1 VNQLRC
7 AIYSRYSTDKQS
19 PLSIDDQI
27 RKCRQFAECK
37 GWEVLESHVYSD
49 EAISGATDDRSG
61 LQGLLE
67 AATAANRPIDVILVD
82 DTSRLSR
89 KLADSLRIFDQLRF
103 SGVRLIFVSQGI
115 DTDSEQAEVL
125 LATHGIVDSLYI
137 RELAKKTHRGVEGR
151 ALQGLHTGG
160 RCFGYRSAPI
170 EDPTRT
176 DSYGRPLILG
186 VKLDIHPEQ
195 AAVVG
200 RIFADYAAGDSI
212 TTIAKR
218 LNAEGVASPA
228 PYRGQR
234 HPSWAPSAIS
244 VMLHN
249 ERYRGVAIWNRT
261 RKVRDPRTGRRV
273 QRLRPRSEWTVVE
286 SPQLRVISDSIWER
300 VQARLAAI
308 NAVFS
313 SGRAV
318 GLYSRSYTAKYL
330 FSGFLKCG
338 LCGSNIVLISGR
350 GGAGWAKYGCPL
362 HQNRGICTNGLVVR
376 RDRLERELIA
386 GLHREVLQ
394 EDVAAYA
401 VEEFKRQ
408 LQARLQ
414 GARSHL
420 SVMRTRREK
429 LKAEIAN
436 LAHAIAEGHSS
447 AALLGELGKRE
458 RELDGIS
465 EELLAADGRG
475 FDARLQEIEVFVQK
489 RLQDVRGLLFA
500 DVARAKAEL
509 SKHCTAITLTPEG
522 SSFRISGDWNLLGGR
537 SDGAGGQNRT
547 GYARLF
553 RAALYQ

>member
-1 VNQLRC
+1 MSQLRC
-7 AIYSRYSTDKQS
+7 AIYARYSTDKQN

-27 RKCRQFAECK
+27 RKCREFAARN
-37 GWEVLESHVYSD
+37 GWEVLDAHIYGD
-49 EAISGATDDRSG
+49 EAICGATDDRSG
-61 LQGLLE
+61 LKNLLG
-67 AATAANRPIDVILVD
+67 AATAAAHPIDVILVD

-137 RELAKKTHRGVEGR
+137 QELAKKTHRGVEGR
-151 ALQGLHTGG
+151 ALQGFHTGG
-160 RCFGYRSAPI
+160 RCFGYRSVPI

-176 DSYGRPLILG
+176 DSYGRPQIVG
-186 VKLDIHPEQ
+186 VKLEVHPEQ
-195 AAVVG
+195 AAIVR
-200 RIFADYAAGDSI
+200 RIFADYAAGDSVK
-212 TTIAKR
+212 TIAKK
-218 LNAEGVASPA
+218 LNAEGVTSPA
-228 PYRGQR
+228 PHRGQR

-249 ERYRGVAIWNRT
+249 ERYRRTAVWNRT

-273 QRLRPRSEWTVVE
+273 QRLRQRTEWTVMDA
-286 SPQLRVISDSIWER
+286 PHLRIVSDEIW
-300 VQARLAAI
+300 QAVTNRLASV
-308 NAVFS
+308 NAAFS
-313 SGRAV
+313 SGV
-318 GLYSRSYTAKYL
+318 GAGLCSRSHTARYL

-362 HQNRGICTNGLVVR
+362 HQNRGMCANELVVR
-376 RDRLERELIA
+376 RDRIEQELIS
-386 GLHREVLQ
+386 GLQREVLR
-394 EDVAAYA
+394 EDVAAFA
-401 VEEFKRQ
+401 LEEFKRQ
-408 LQARLQ
+408 LRARLEDT
-414 GARSHL
+414 RSHL
-420 SVMRTRREK
+420 ATMRNKREK
-429 LKAEIAN
+429 LKTEIAN
-436 LAHAIAEGHSS
+436 LARAIAEGHRST
-447 AALLGELGKRE
+447 ALLEELGKRE
-458 RELDGIS
+458 RELDSIS

-475 FDARLQEIEVFVQK
+475 LDARFREIEEFVQK
-489 RLQDVRGLLFA
+489 RLQDIRGLLMA
-500 DVARAKAEL
+500 DVPRAKSEL

-522 SSFRISGDWNLLGGR
+522 STFRIAGDWNLLGGR